1 MGQGLSCA
9 ASDEHGLFIA
19 IQFGDVQTVKA
30 VLESDPSL
38 VKQTTLYDH
47 HSALHVAA
55 ANVQIEIVST
65 PMTHRATIRGE
76 TEMAS
81 SSSYSFLNK

>member
-9 ASDEHGLFIA
+9 ASDEHGLFTA
-19 IQFGDVQTVKA
+19 IQFGDVETVKA

-38 VKQTTLYDH
+38 VKQTTLYDR

-55 ANVQIEIVST
+55 ANGQIEV
-65 PMTHRATIRGE
+65 G
-76 TEMAS
+76 S
-81 SSSYSFLNK
+81 SKFLIFIGT